1 MSSTSTDLTAD
12 PSADPS
18 ANQGI
23 NKAVS
28 SLTYQ
33 LPTALAD
40 TLSQT
45 LALWT
50 KDSLVEKIW
59 QKDATLWTNKDEA
72 QWLDWLHV
80 VADQQKALPE
90 YEQFAKE
97 IKEAG
102 FTDVLL
108 LGMGGSSLA
117 PEVFAITYGSKA
129 GYPRL
134 RILDSTDPQQIR
146 HLDATVDLKKT
157 LFVVSSKSGSTLEP
171 NIYMAHFLS
180 LVKETVGSEAG
191 SHFVAITDPGS
202 KLEVV
207 AKNEKFRRIF
217 HGYPGI
223 GGRYSALSPFG
234 IVPAALIGLDLQTFL
249 GRAQEMTTLCQDTVA
264 QNNPGVLL
272 GTIMGVAAKAG
283 RNKLTIVTSAAIH
296 DFGAWLE
303 QLVAESTG
311 KLGKAII
318 PVDLEGLSTNTEV
331 YGDDRLFV
339 FIKLKGDTT
348 SFNGLD
354 NTIIEE
360 RLAQLAA
367 LGHPVVCIELSEKIN
382 LADEF
387 FRFEIATAVAGAI
400 IEINPFDQP
409 DVEASKIETREL
421 TDEYEK
427 NGSLPAEKP
436 FFAEGQ
442 IKLFSDEVNIAVL
455 DRVASAKTLDGM
467 LKAHLDR
474 LGKGDYFALLNY
486 IEMSQEHVEIA
497 QKIRLNVRDKK
508 HVATCLGF
516 GPRFLHSTGQ
526 AYKGGPDTGVV
537 LQVTC
542 EDNDDLA
549 VPGQKYTFGVV
560 KSAQARGDFQ
570 VLTSRKR
577 RALRVHISGDLEAG
591 LKQLAAAVEVA
602 LG

>member
-1 MSSTSTDLTAD
+1 MSSTSTDLT
-12 PSADPS
+12 ADPS

-59 QKDATLWTNKDEA
+59 QKDATLWTNQDEA

-90 YEQFAKE
+90 YEQFAEE

-180 LVKETVGSEAG
+180 LVKEAVGSEAG

>member
-1 MSSTSTDLTAD
+1 MSSTST
-12 PSADPS
+12 
-18 ANQGI
+18 
-23 NKAVS
+23 AVS
-28 SLTYQ
+28 SLTFQ
-33 LPTALAD
+33 LPAPLEEAL
-40 TLSQT
+40 TQSLSV
-45 LALWT
+45 WT
-50 KDSLVEKIW
+50 RDDLVDKIW

-72 QWLDWLHV
+72 KWLEWLHV
-80 VADQQKALPE
+80 VADQQQALAE
-90 YEQFAKE
+90 YERFAKE
-97 IKEAG
+97 IKDAG

-117 PEVFAITYGSKA
+117 PEVFAITYGSKP

-180 LVKETVGSEAG
+180 LVKEAVGAEAG
-191 SHFVAITDPGS
+191 SHFIAITDPGS
-202 KLEVV
+202 KLEAA
-207 AKNEKFRRIF
+207 AKAENFRHIF
-217 HGYPGI
+217 FGYPGI

-234 IVPAALIGLDLQTFL
+234 IVPAALIGLDLQKFL
-249 GRAQEMTTLCQDTVA
+249 TRAQDMTVLCQEKNA
-264 QNNPGVLL
+264 QNNPGVVL

-318 PVDLEGLSTNTEV
+318 PVDLEGLSSDTAI
-331 YGDDRLFV
+331 YGEDRLFV

-348 SFNGLD
+348 EFNGL
-354 NTIIEE
+354 NNSIIEE
-360 RLAQLAA
+360 RLATLASN
-367 LGHPVVCIELSEKIN
+367 GHPVVTIELNDKID

-387 FRFEIATAVAGAI
+387 FRFEIATAVAGAL

-409 DVEASKIETREL
+409 DVEASKIETRDL

-427 NGSLPAEKP
+427 NGSLPAEKS

-442 IKLFSDEVNIAVL
+442 IKLFSDEVNVAVL
-455 DRVASAKTLDGM
+455 ERSASAKTLVGL

-474 LGKGDYFALLNY
+474 LGKGDYFAMLNY
-486 IEMSQEHVEIA
+486 IEMSKEHVEAA
-497 QKIRLNVRDKK
+497 QKIRLNVRDQK

-542 EDNDDLA
+542 EDSDDLA
-549 VPGQKYTFGVV
+549 VPGQKYSFGVV

-577 RALRVHISGDLEAG
+577 RALRVHISGNLEEG
-591 LKQLAAAVEVA
+591 LQQLSQAISDALAAK
-602 LG
+602 

>member
-1 MSSTSTDLTAD
+1 MNSVSTTT
-12 PSADPS
+12 
-18 ANQGI
+18 
-23 NKAVS
+23 S
-28 SLTYQ
+28 SLTQQ
-33 LPTALAD
+33 LPASMAD
-40 TLSQT
+40 AVSHTLS
-45 LALWT
+45 AWT
-50 KDSLVEKIW
+50 KENKVDKIW

-72 QWLDWLHV
+72 KWLDWLHV
-80 VADQQKALPE
+80 VADQQKALAE
-90 YEQFAKE
+90 YEEFAKE

-117 PEVFAITYGSKA
+117 PEVFAVTYGSKP
-129 GYPRL
+129 GYPNL

-146 HLDATVDLKKT
+146 HLDANVDLKKT

-171 NIYMAHFLS
+171 NIYMAHFLA
-180 LVKETVGSEAG
+180 LVKEAMGEEAG
-191 SHFVAITDPGS
+191 SRFIAITDPGS
-202 KLEVV
+202 KLATV
-207 AKNEKFRRIF
+207 AKNENFRRVF
-217 HGYPGI
+217 WGYPGI

-249 GRAQEMTTLCQDTVA
+249 ARAQQMTTLCQEKNA
-264 QNNPGVLL
+264 PNNPGVLL

-283 RNKLTIVTSAAIH
+283 RNKLTIVTSPALH

-318 PVDLEGLSTNTEV
+318 PVDLEGLSANTEV
-331 YGDDRLFV
+331 YGDDRLFA
-339 FIKLKGDTT
+339 FIKLKGDNAK
-348 SFNGLD
+348 FNGLD
-354 NTIIEE
+354 NSIIEE
-360 RLAQLAA
+360 RLAQLVAH
-367 LGHPVVCIELSEKIN
+367 GHPVVTIELSDKID
-382 LADEF
+382 LAYEF

-427 NGSLPAEKP
+427 NGSLPAEKS
-436 FFAEGQ
+436 FFEEGQ
-442 IKLFSDEVNIAVL
+442 IKLFSDDLNVAALEEIAKE
-455 DRVASAKTLDGM
+455 KTLVGM
-467 LKAHLDR
+467 LRAHLGR
-474 LGKGDYFALLNY
+474 LGKGDYFASLNY
-486 IEMSQEHVEIA
+486 IEMSKEHVEVM
-497 QKIRLNVRDKK
+497 QKIRLNVRDRK

-537 LQVTC
+537 LQLTC
-542 EDNDDLA
+542 EDSDDLA
-549 VPGQKYTFGVV
+549 VPGQKYSFGVV

-577 RALRVHISGDLEAG
+577 RALRVHISGNLEEG
-591 LKQLAAAVEVA
+591 LKQLAQAVNQA
-602 LG
+602 LQ

>member
-1 MSSTSTDLTAD
+1 MNSTS
-12 PSADPS
+12 
-18 ANQGI
+18 ANAI
-23 NKAVS
+23 PVSTVS

-33 LPTALAD
+33 LPAAID
-40 TLSQT
+40 EALSQT
-45 LALWT
+45 LSLWT

-59 QKDATLWTNKDEA
+59 QKDATLWTSKDEA

-80 VADQQKALPE
+80 VADQQKALAE
-90 YEQFAKE
+90 YEAFAKE
-97 IKEAG
+97 VNDAG

-117 PEVFAITYGSKA
+117 PEVFAVTYGSKS

-180 LVKETVGSEAG
+180 MVKESVGSEAG
-191 SHFVAITDPGS
+191 SHFIAITDPGS
-202 KLEVV
+202 KLEAV
-207 AKNEKFRRIF
+207 AKKENFRHIF
-217 HGYPGI
+217 YGYPGI

-249 GRAQEMTTLCQDTVA
+249 GRAQEMTTLCQESTA

-272 GTIMGVAAKAG
+272 GAIMGVAAKAG
-283 RNKLTIVTSAAIH
+283 RNKLTIVTSAAVH

-318 PVDLEGLSTNTEV
+318 PVDLEGLSTDTAV

-348 SFNGLD
+348 AFNGLD

-360 RLAQLAA
+360 RLAQLVV
-367 LGHPVVCIELSEKIN
+367 LGHPVVTIELSDKID

-387 FRFEIATAVAGAI
+387 FRFEIATAVAGSI
-400 IEINPFDQP
+400 MEINPFDQP

-455 DRVASAKTLDGM
+455 DRVASDKTLPAM

-486 IEMSQEHVEIA
+486 IEMSKEHVELA
-497 QKIRLNVRDKK
+497 QKIRLNVRDQK

-542 EDNDDLA
+542 EDSDDLA
-549 VPGQKYTFGVV
+549 VPGQKYSFGVV

-577 RALRVHISGDLEAG
+577 RALRVHISGNLEEG
-591 LKQLAAAVEVA
+591 LKQLSQAVAQALEVK
-602 LG
+602 

>member
-1 MSSTSTDLTAD
+1 MSSTSAELSAD
-12 PSADPS
+12 PSADKS
-18 ANQGI
+18 V

-33 LPTALAD
+33 LPAALAD

-97 IKEAG
+97 IREAG

-180 LVKETVGSEAG
+180 LVKEAVGSEAG

-455 DRVASAKTLDGM
+455 DRVASTKTLDGM

-486 IEMSQEHVEIA
+486 IEMSQEHVELA

-542 EDNDDLA
+542 EDSDDLA

-591 LKQLAAAVEVA
+591 LKQLATAVEVA

>member
-1 MSSTSTDLTAD
+1 MNSTS
-12 PSADPS
+12 
-18 ANQGI
+18 AN
-23 NKAVS
+23 ASPVSTVS

-33 LPTALAD
+33 LPAAID
-40 TLSQT
+40 EALSQT
-45 LALWT
+45 LSLWT

-72 QWLDWLHV
+72 IWLDWLHV
-80 VADQQKALPE
+80 VADQQKALAE
-90 YEQFAKE
+90 YEDFAKE
-97 IKEAG
+97 VNAAG

-117 PEVFAITYGSKA
+117 PEVFAVTYGSKP

-180 LVKETVGSEAG
+180 MVKESVGSEAG
-191 SHFVAITDPGS
+191 SHFIAITDPGS
-202 KLEVV
+202 KLEAV
-207 AKNEKFRRIF
+207 AKKENFRHIF
-217 HGYPGI
+217 YGYPGI

-249 GRAQEMTTLCQDTVA
+249 GRAQEMTTLCQETTA

-272 GTIMGVAAKAG
+272 GAIMGVAAKAG
-283 RNKLTIVTSAAIH
+283 RNKLTIVTSAAVH

-318 PVDLEGLSTNTEV
+318 PVDLEGLSSDTAV

-348 SFNGLD
+348 AFNGLD

-360 RLAQLAA
+360 RLAQLAVQ
-367 LGHPVVCIELSEKIN
+367 GHPVVTIEISDKIN

-387 FRFEIATAVAGAI
+387 FRFEIATAVAGSI
-400 IEINPFDQP
+400 MEINPFDQP

-455 DRVASAKTLDGM
+455 DRVASEKTLPSM

-486 IEMSQEHVEIA
+486 IEMSAEHVEIA
-497 QKIRLNVRDKK
+497 QKIRLNVRDQK

-542 EDNDDLA
+542 EDSDDLA
-549 VPGQKYTFGVV
+549 VPGQKYSFGVV

-577 RALRVHISGDLEAG
+577 RALRVHISGNLEEG
-591 LKQLAAAVEVA
+591 LHQLAQAVAQALEVK
-602 LG
+602 

>member
-1 MSSTSTDLTAD
+1 MNSTS
-12 PSADPS
+12 
-18 ANQGI
+18 AN
-23 NKAVS
+23 ASPVSTVS

-33 LPTALAD
+33 LPAAID
-40 TLSQT
+40 EALSQT
-45 LALWT
+45 LSLWT

-72 QWLDWLHV
+72 IWLDWLHV
-80 VADQQKALPE
+80 VADQQKALAE
-90 YEQFAKE
+90 YEDFAKE
-97 IKEAG
+97 VNAAG

-117 PEVFAITYGSKA
+117 PEVFAVTYGSRP

-180 LVKETVGSEAG
+180 MVKESVGSEAG
-191 SHFVAITDPGS
+191 SHFIAITDPGS
-202 KLEVV
+202 KLEAV
-207 AKNEKFRRIF
+207 AKKENFRHIF
-217 HGYPGI
+217 YGYPGI

-249 GRAQEMTTLCQDTVA
+249 GRAQEMTTLCQETTA

-272 GTIMGVAAKAG
+272 GAIMGVAAKAG
-283 RNKLTIVTSAAIH
+283 RNKLTIVTSAAVH

-318 PVDLEGLSTNTEV
+318 PVDLEGLSSDTAV

-348 SFNGLD
+348 AFNGLD
-354 NTIIEE
+354 NTVIEE
-360 RLAQLAA
+360 RLAQLVVQ
-367 LGHPVVCIELSEKIN
+367 GHPVVTIEISDKIN

-387 FRFEIATAVAGAI
+387 FRFEIATAVAGSI
-400 IEINPFDQP
+400 MEINPFDQP

-455 DRVASAKTLDGM
+455 DRVASEKTLPSM

-486 IEMSQEHVEIA
+486 IEMSAEHVEIA
-497 QKIRLNVRDKK
+497 QKIRLNVRDQK

-542 EDNDDLA
+542 EDSDDLA
-549 VPGQKYTFGVV
+549 VPGQKYSFGVV

-577 RALRVHISGDLEAG
+577 RALRVHISGNLEEG
-591 LKQLAAAVEVA
+591 LHQLAQAVAQALEVK
-602 LG
+602 

>member
-1 MSSTSTDLTAD
+1 MNSTS
-12 PSADPS
+12 
-18 ANQGI
+18 ANAI
-23 NKAVS
+23 PVSTVS

-33 LPTALAD
+33 LPAAID
-40 TLSQT
+40 EALSQT
-45 LALWT
+45 LSLWT

-59 QKDATLWTNKDEA
+59 QKDATLWTSKDEA

-80 VADQQKALPE
+80 VADQQKALAE
-90 YEQFAKE
+90 YEAFAKE
-97 IKEAG
+97 VNDAG

-117 PEVFAITYGSKA
+117 PEVFAVTYGSKS

-180 LVKETVGSEAG
+180 MVKESVGSEAG
-191 SHFVAITDPGS
+191 SHFIAITDPGS
-202 KLEVV
+202 KLEAV
-207 AKNEKFRRIF
+207 AKKENFRHIF
-217 HGYPGI
+217 YGYPGI

-249 GRAQEMTTLCQDTVA
+249 GRAQEMTTLCQESTA

-272 GTIMGVAAKAG
+272 GAIMGVAAKAG
-283 RNKLTIVTSAAIH
+283 RNKLTIVTSAAVH

-318 PVDLEGLSTNTEV
+318 PVDLEGLSTDTAV

-348 SFNGLD
+348 AFNGLD

-360 RLAQLAA
+360 RLAQLVV
-367 LGHPVVCIELSEKIN
+367 LGHPVVTIELSDKID

-387 FRFEIATAVAGAI
+387 FRFEIATAVAGSI
-400 IEINPFDQP
+400 MEINPFDQP

-455 DRVASAKTLDGM
+455 DRVASEKTLPAM

-486 IEMSQEHVEIA
+486 TEMSKEHVELA
-497 QKIRLNVRDKK
+497 QKIRLNVRDQK

-542 EDNDDLA
+542 EDSDDLA
-549 VPGQKYTFGVV
+549 VPGQKYSFGVV

-577 RALRVHISGDLEAG
+577 RALRVHISGNLEEG
-591 LKQLAAAVEVA
+591 LKQLSQAVAQALEVK
-602 LG
+602 

>member
-1 MSSTSTDLTAD
+1 MNSTS
-12 PSADPS
+12 
-18 ANQGI
+18 AN
-23 NKAVS
+23 ASPVSTVS

-33 LPTALAD
+33 LPAAID
-40 TLSQT
+40 EALSQT
-45 LALWT
+45 LSLWT

-72 QWLDWLHV
+72 IWLDWLHV
-80 VADQQKALPE
+80 VADQQKALAE
-90 YEQFAKE
+90 YEDFAKE
-97 IKEAG
+97 VNAAG

-117 PEVFAITYGSKA
+117 PEVFAVTYGSRP

-180 LVKETVGSEAG
+180 MVKESVGSEAG
-191 SHFVAITDPGS
+191 SHFIAITDPGS
-202 KLEVV
+202 KLEAV
-207 AKNEKFRRIF
+207 AKKENFRHIF
-217 HGYPGI
+217 YGYPGI

-249 GRAQEMTTLCQDTVA
+249 GRAQEMTTLCQETTA

-272 GTIMGVAAKAG
+272 GAIMGVAAKAG
-283 RNKLTIVTSAAIH
+283 RNKLTIVTSAAVH

-318 PVDLEGLSTNTEV
+318 PVDLEGLSSDTAV

-348 SFNGLD
+348 AFNGLD

-360 RLAQLAA
+360 RLAQLVVQ
-367 LGHPVVCIELSEKIN
+367 GHPVVTIEISDKIN

-387 FRFEIATAVAGAI
+387 FRFEIATAVAGSI
-400 IEINPFDQP
+400 LEINPFDQP

-455 DRVASAKTLDGM
+455 DRVASEKTLPSM

-486 IEMSQEHVEIA
+486 IEMSAEHVEIA
-497 QKIRLNVRDKK
+497 QKIRLNVRDQK

-542 EDNDDLA
+542 EDSDDLA
-549 VPGQKYTFGVV
+549 VPGQKYSFGVV

-577 RALRVHISGDLEAG
+577 RALRVHISGNLEEG
-591 LKQLAAAVEVA
+591 LHQLAQAVAQALEVK
-602 LG
+602 

>member
-23 NKAVS
+23 NKTVS

-33 LPTALAD
+33 LPTALAE

-90 YEQFAKE
+90 YEQFAEE

-180 LVKETVGSEAG
+180 LVKEAVGSEAG

-486 IEMSQEHVEIA
+486 IEMSQEHVELA

-542 EDNDDLA
+542 EDSDDLA
-549 VPGQKYTFGVV
+549 APGQKYTFGVV

-591 LKQLAAAVEVA
+591 LKQLATAVEVA

>member
-1 MSSTSTDLTAD
+1 MNSTS
-12 PSADPS
+12 
-18 ANQGI
+18 AN
-23 NKAVS
+23 ASPVSTVS

-33 LPTALAD
+33 LPAAID
-40 TLSQT
+40 EALSQT
-45 LALWT
+45 LSLWT

-72 QWLDWLHV
+72 IWLDWLHV
-80 VADQQKALPE
+80 VADQQKALAE
-90 YEQFAKE
+90 YEDFAKE
-97 IKEAG
+97 VNAAG

-117 PEVFAITYGSKA
+117 PEVFAVTYGSKP

-180 LVKETVGSEAG
+180 MVKESVGSEAG
-191 SHFVAITDPGS
+191 SHFIAITDPGS

-207 AKNEKFRRIF
+207 AKKENFRHIF
-217 HGYPGI
+217 YGYPGI

-249 GRAQEMTTLCQDTVA
+249 GRAQEMTTLCQETTA

-272 GTIMGVAAKAG
+272 GAIMGVAAKAG
-283 RNKLTIVTSAAIH
+283 RNKLTIVTSAAVH

-318 PVDLEGLSTNTEV
+318 PVDLEGLSSDTAV

-348 SFNGLD
+348 AFNGLD

-360 RLAQLAA
+360 RLAQLVVQ
-367 LGHPVVCIELSEKIN
+367 GHPVVTIEISDKIN

-387 FRFEIATAVAGAI
+387 FRFEIATAVAGSI
-400 IEINPFDQP
+400 MEINPFDQP

-455 DRVASAKTLDGM
+455 DRVASEKTLPSM

-486 IEMSQEHVEIA
+486 IEMSAEHVEIA
-497 QKIRLNVRDKK
+497 QKIRLNVRDQK

-542 EDNDDLA
+542 EDSDDLA
-549 VPGQKYTFGVV
+549 VPGQKYSFGVV

-577 RALRVHISGDLEAG
+577 RALRVHISGNLEEG
-591 LKQLAAAVEVA
+591 LHQLAQAVAQALEVK
-602 LG
+602 

>member
-1 MSSTSTDLTAD
+1 MNSVSTTT
-12 PSADPS
+12 
-18 ANQGI
+18 
-23 NKAVS
+23 S
-28 SLTYQ
+28 SLTQQ
-33 LPTALAD
+33 LPASMAD
-40 TLSQT
+40 AVSHTLS
-45 LALWT
+45 AWT
-50 KDSLVEKIW
+50 KENKVDKIW

-72 QWLDWLHV
+72 KWLDWLHV
-80 VADQQKALPE
+80 VADQQKALAE
-90 YEQFAKE
+90 YEEFAKE

-117 PEVFAITYGSKA
+117 PEVFAVTYGSKP

-171 NIYMAHFLS
+171 NIYMAHFLA
-180 LVKETVGSEAG
+180 LVKEAMGEEAG
-191 SHFVAITDPGS
+191 SRFIAITDPGS
-202 KLEVV
+202 KLATV
-207 AKNEKFRRIF
+207 AKNENFRRVF
-217 HGYPGI
+217 WGYPGI

-249 GRAQEMTTLCQDTVA
+249 ARAQQMTILCQEQNA
-264 QNNPGVLL
+264 HNNPGVLL

-283 RNKLTIVTSAAIH
+283 RNKLTIVTSPALH

-318 PVDLEGLSTNTEV
+318 PVDLEGLSAKAEV
-331 YGDDRLFV
+331 YGDDRLFA
-339 FIKLKGDTT
+339 FIKLKGDN
-348 SFNGLD
+348 SKFNGLD
-354 NTIIEE
+354 NSIIEE
-360 RLAQLAA
+360 RLAQLVAH
-367 LGHPVVCIELSEKIN
+367 GHPVVTIELSHKID
-382 LADEF
+382 LAYEF

-427 NGSLPAEKP
+427 NGSLPAEKS
-436 FFAEGQ
+436 FFEEGQ
-442 IKLFSDEVNIAVL
+442 IKLFSDDLNVAALEEIAKE
-455 DRVASAKTLDGM
+455 KTLVGM
-467 LKAHLDR
+467 LRAHLGR

-486 IEMSQEHVEIA
+486 IEMSKEHVEA
-497 QKIRLNVRDKK
+497 MQEIRLNVRDQK

-526 AYKGGPDTGVV
+526 AYKGGPDAGVV
-537 LQVTC
+537 LQLTC
-542 EDNDDLA
+542 EDSDDLA
-549 VPGQKYTFGVV
+549 VPGQKYSFGVV

-577 RALRVHISGDLEAG
+577 RALRVHISGNLEEG
-591 LKQLAAAVEVA
+591 LKQLAQAVNQA
-602 LG
+602 LQ